1 MLRTSG
7 AMARPRVAMNSELD
21 AGCPVDLRPLPG
33 IGQFVSLEAP
43 DELAREIRR
52 LLEAPTA

>member
-1 MLRTSG
+1 MRRTSG

-21 AGCPVDLRPLPG
+21 AGRRSTGRPLPG
-33 IGQFVSLEAP
+33 IGPFVSLEAP
-43 DELAREIRR
+43 DKLTREIRR

>member
-21 AGCPVDLRPLPG
+21 AGCPVDLRPLQG
-33 IGQFVSLEAP
+33 IGHFVSLEAP
-43 DELAREIRR
+43 DKLTREIRR